1 MVLEFTVETFF
12 LNQNNFFIMKITP
25 DTHLFNLQLAF
36 EEKFPKLKIEFFKSK
51 HDKNEISPLTE
62 EILSDLTVKELNPD
76 FQEKFLLLF
85 ETEKVSA
92 FERRMEEEFGLHV
105 QVLRKSG
112 STWIQTSVTDDWT
125 MLKQEE
131 HAV

>member
-1 MVLEFTVETFF
+1 
-12 LNQNNFFIMKITP
+12 MKITP

-51 HDKNEISPLTE
+51 HDKNELSPLNE

-92 FERRMEEEFGLHV
+92 FEKRMEEEFGLHI
-105 QVLRKSG
+105 QVMRRSG
-112 STWIQTSVTDDWT
+112 SSWIQTSVTDDWT